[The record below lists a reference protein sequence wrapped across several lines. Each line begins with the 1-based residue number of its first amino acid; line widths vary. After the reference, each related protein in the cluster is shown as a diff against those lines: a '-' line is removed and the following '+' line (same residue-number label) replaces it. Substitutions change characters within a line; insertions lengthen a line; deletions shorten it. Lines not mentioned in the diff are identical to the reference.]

1 MKKLLLIFLSIFLF
15 TGCFIHRLSISQKD
29 VSSIVYDEDTIQK
42 EDYQEILEILN
53 KIDFHEVKEEES
65 SVHQLLIHTKNEIFQ
80 LQISEANT
88 IHYKKDQK
96 IYISKETNEVKKLVK
111 VTEKLIKKY
120 RDTSFLNIS
129 MQNTLDSRENDF
141 IVRIDKEDQY
151 IKITSSEGIRNFKI
165 HRLDYFDDQYHDVD
179 LLYEKNVISPDEAVY
194 IRIKIPEKIGTIK
207 ISFETKN
214 GYIYTAIPTLSDDK
228 NKLNLHESISPK

>member
-1 MKKLLLIFLSIFLF
+1 MKRILLIFLATFLF

-29 VSSIVYDEDTIQK
+29 ISSITYDEDAIQQ
-42 EDYQEILEILN
+42 EDYQKILEILN

-65 SVHQLLIHTKNEIFQ
+65 SVHQLLIHTKKEIFQ
-80 LQISEANT
+80 LQISDANT

-96 IYISKETNEVKKLVK
+96 IYISKETNEVKKLVEQL
-111 VTEKLIKKY
+111 EKIVKNY

-129 MQNTLDSRENDF
+129 MQNTLDNKENDF
-141 IVRIDKEDQY
+141 IIRIDKEDQY

-179 LLYEKNVISPDEAVY
+179 LLYEKNVISPDESVY

-214 GYIYTAIPTLSDDK
+214 GYIYSAIPTLSDDK
-228 NKLNLHESISPK
+228 SKLNLHESIIPK

>member
-1 MKKLLLIFLSIFLF
+1 MKRILLIFLATFLF
-15 TGCFIHRLSISQKD
+15 TGCFIHRLSILQKD
-29 VSSIVYDEDTIQK
+29 ISSITYDEDAIQQ
-42 EDYQEILEILN
+42 EDYQKILEILN

-65 SVHQLLIHTKNEIFQ
+65 SVHQLLIHTKKEIFQ
-80 LQISEANT
+80 LQISDANT

-96 IYISKETNEVKKLVK
+96 IYISKETNEVKKLVEQL
-111 VTEKLIKKY
+111 EKIVKDNK
-120 RDTSFLNIS
+120 
-129 MQNTLDSRENDF
+129 ENDF
-141 IVRIDKEDQY
+141 IIRIDKEDQY

-179 LLYEKNVISPDEAVY
+179 LLYEKNVISPDESVY

-214 GYIYTAIPTLSDDK
+214 GYIYNAIPTLSDDK
-228 NKLNLHESISPK
+228 SKLNLHESIIPK

>member
-29 VSSIVYDEDTIQK
+29 VSSIAYDKDTIQK
-42 EDYQEILEILN
+42 EDYQEIL
-53 KIDFHEVKEEES
+53 
-65 SVHQLLIHTKNEIFQ
+65 EIFQ

-111 VTEKLIKKY
+111 VMEKLTKKY

-129 MQNTLDSRENDF
+129 MQNTLDSKENDF